1 MRYDLQ
7 TFRGDLFGGLTSTV
21 VALPVALAL
30 GVASGMGAVAGLH
43 GAIAVGFFAAVFGGT
58 RSQISGPTAPMTVAM
73 TVILTTHASNLTE
86 ALTVVVLGGLL
97 QMLLGLAKVGR
108 YVVYTPYVVVSGFM
122 TGIGI
127 IVILIQVLPLLGS
140 PPAAG
145 GALGAVR
152 ALPEALGALNGHAL
166 AVGLITLA
174 AGVLWPRRLAKYLP
188 GPLLSL
194 IVGTLL
200 GVLWLGGAPILG
212 DVPAGLPG
220 LKIGVPPA
228 AFLLQALQPALIL
241 ALLGS
246 VDSLLTSLV
255 ADSLTGTRHNPNRE
269 LVGQG
274 IGNMVSGVLGGLPGA
289 GATMGTVVNIRAGG
303 STRLSGV
310 LRAMFLLLLAVGL
323 GPVVEPVPHA
333 VLAAI
338 MMKVGWDIID
348 WPLVVRIHRIR
359 REHLFVMLLTLG
371 LTVFVDLVTAV
382 AVGLIAAGMAHAR
395 RLERLELDSV
405 VSVPLLD
412 RAFFDE
418 EQALPA
424 ADRYS
429 ARVGLVALK
438 GTLTVA
444 SSSKLSS
451 VIGGDIK
458 DHEVV
463 IFDFSEAVHLDDSA
477 AMVVRRLVQV
487 AAAEGTEVV
496 VTGLSGSVAT
506 TLSTLDILRGVPEDR
521 LTESLDEAR
530 SVAHGL
536 LNGRLGAGPSRQ

>member
-1 MRYDLQ
+1 MRYDVQ
-7 TFRGDLFGGLTSTV
+7 TFRGDLFGALTSTV

-73 TVILTTHASNLTE
+73 TVIITTHASNLTE
-86 ALTVVVLGGLL
+86 ALTVVVLGGLI
-97 QMLLGLAKVGR
+97 QMLLGLAKIGR

-122 TGIGI
+122 SGIGV
-127 IVILIQVLPLLGS
+127 IVILIQVLPLLGA
-140 PPAAG
+140 PPAPG
-145 GALGAVR
+145 GALGAIR
-152 ALPEALGALNGHAL
+152 AFPEAVGAVNASALG
-166 AVGLITLA
+166 VGLLTLA
-174 AGVLWPRRLAKYLP
+174 AGVLWPARFGKYLP

-200 GVLWLGGAPILG
+200 GVLWLGGAPVLG
-212 DVPAGLPG
+212 DVPAGLPS
-220 LKIGVPPA
+220 LKIGIPTA
-228 AFLLQALQPALIL
+228 GFLIQALQPALIL

-255 ADSLTGTRHNPNRE
+255 ADSLTGTRHDPNRE

-274 IGNMVSGVLGGLPGA
+274 IGNMVSGALGGLPGA

-303 STRLSGV
+303 STPVSGA
-310 LRAMFLLLLAVGL
+310 LRATFLLLLAVGL

-348 WPLVVRIHRIR
+348 WPLVVRVHRIR

-371 LTVFVDLVTAV
+371 LTVLVDLVTAV

-412 RAFFDE
+412 RAFFAE
-418 EQALPA
+418 EQGPPP

-444 SSSKLSS
+444 SSNKLAG

-463 IFDFSEAVHLDDSA
+463 VFDFSEAAHLDDSA
-477 AMVVRRLVQV
+477 AMLIRRLLDV
-487 AAAEGTEVV
+487 ASAERTEVV
-496 VTGLSGSVAT
+496 VCGLSGSVAR
-506 TLSTLDILRGVPEDR
+506 TLSTLDILSGVPDDR
-521 LTESLDEAR
+521 VAPSLDEAR
-530 SVAHGL
+530 AVAHDL
-536 LNGRLGAGPSRQ
+536 LGGPRATG

>member
-97 QMLLGLAKVGR
+97 QMLLGLARVGR

-122 TGIGI
+122 SGIGI
-127 IVILIQVLPLLGS
+127 IVILIQLLPLLGS
-140 PPAAG
+140 PPAPG

-152 ALPEALGALNGHAL
+152 ALPEALVALNWQAL

-174 AGVLWPRRLAKYLP
+174 AGVLWPRRLGRYLP
-188 GPLLSL
+188 GPLLAL

-200 GVLWLGGAPILG
+200 GVLWLGGAPVLG

-220 LKIGVPPA
+220 LKIGIPPA
-228 AFLLQALQPALIL
+228 GFLVQALQPALIL

-303 STRLSGV
+303 STRLSGAM
-310 LRAMFLLLLAVGL
+310 RAIFLLLLAVGL

-348 WPLVVRIHRIR
+348 WPLVVRILRIR
-359 REHLFVMLLTLG
+359 PEHLFVMLLTLG

-382 AVGLIAAGMAHAR
+382 AVGLIAAGMSHAR

-412 RAFFDE
+412 HAFFDE
-418 EQALPA
+418 DQAPA
-424 ADRYS
+424 ADKYS

-444 SSSKLSS
+444 SSSKLYS

-477 AMVVRRLVQV
+477 AMVVRRLVEV

-496 VTGLSGSVAT
+496 VTGLAGSIAR
-506 TLSTLDILRGVPEDR
+506 TLSTLDILRGVPENR

-530 SVAHGL
+530 SVAHRL
-536 LNGRLGAGPSRQ
+536 LNESASTG

>member
-1 MRYDLQ
+1 MKYDAA
-7 TFRGDLFGGLTSTV
+7 TFRGDLFGALTATV

-97 QMLLGLAKVGR
+97 QMLLGLARIGR
-108 YVVYTPYVVVSGFM
+108 FVVYTPYVVVSGFM
-122 TGIGI
+122 SGIGV
-127 IVILIQVLPLLGS
+127 IVILIQVLPFLGA
-140 PPAAG
+140 PPAPG

-152 ALPEALGALNGHAL
+152 AFPEAVAGANPS
-166 AVGLITLA
+166 AVAIGAATLA
-174 AGVLWPRRLAKYLP
+174 AGFLWPRRFARYLP
-188 GPLLSL
+188 GPLLALGLGS
-194 IVGTLL
+194 LL
-200 GVLWLGGAPILG
+200 GVLWLSGAPVLG
-212 DVPAGLPG
+212 DVPTGMPT
-220 LKIGVPPA
+220 LKIGLPDA
-228 AFLLQALQPALIL
+228 DFLLRAFQPALIL

-255 ADSLTGTRHNPNRE
+255 ADSLTGTRHKPNRE

-274 IGNMVSGVLGGLPGA
+274 IGNMISGLLGGLPGA

-303 STRLSGV
+303 STPVSGA
-310 LRAMFLLLLAVGL
+310 LRAIFLLLLALGL
-323 GPVVEPVPHA
+323 GPLVEPIPHA

-348 WPLVVRIHRIR
+348 WPLVVRVHRLR
-359 REHLFVMLLTLG
+359 REHLSVMLLTLG

-395 RLERLELDSV
+395 RLEGLELDSV

-412 RAFFDE
+412 RTFFKDDE
-418 EQALPA
+418 ARTEVDPF
-424 ADRYS
+424 S
-429 ARVGLVALK
+429 ARVGLVALR

-444 SSSKLSS
+444 SSNKLST

-463 IFDFSEAVHLDDSA
+463 IFDFSEAVYLDDSA
-477 AMVVRRLVQV
+477 AMVIRRLLEV
-487 AAAEGTEVV
+487 ASAERTDVV
-496 VTGLSGSVAT
+496 VCGLAGSVER
-506 TLSTLDILRGVPEDR
+506 TLRTLDILRDVPPDHLAGSPE
-521 LTESLDEAR
+521 EAR
-530 SVAHGL
+530 RTAFGL
-536 LNGRLGAGPSRQ
+536 LGDRDPA

>member
-1 MRYDLQ
+1 VRYDIQ
-7 TFRGDLFGGLTSTV
+7 TLRGDLFGALTSTV

-73 TVILTTHASNLTE
+73 TVIITTHASNLTE
-86 ALTVVVLGGLL
+86 ALTVVVLGGLIQL
-97 QMLLGLAKVGR
+97 LLGLAKIGR

-122 TGIGI
+122 SGIGI
-127 IVILIQVLPLLGS
+127 IVILIQVLPLLGA
-140 PPAAG
+140 PPAPG
-145 GALGAVR
+145 GAMGAIR
-152 ALPEALGALNGHAL
+152 AIPEAVGTVNMNAL
-166 AVGLITLA
+166 AVGLLTLA
-174 AGVLWPRRLAKYLP
+174 VGVLWPGRLAKYLP

-200 GVLWLGGAPILG
+200 GVLWLGGAPVLG
-212 DVPAGLPG
+212 DVPAGLPS
-220 LKIGVPPA
+220 LKIGIPA
-228 AFLLQALQPALIL
+228 AGFLVQALQPALIL

-274 IGNMVSGVLGGLPGA
+274 IGNMVSGMLGGLPGA

-303 STRLSGV
+303 STPVSGA

-323 GPVVEPVPHA
+323 GPIVEPVPHA

-348 WPLVVRIHRIR
+348 WPLVARVHRIR

-371 LTVFVDLVTAV
+371 LTVLVDLVTAV

-412 RAFFDE
+412 RTFFAE
-418 EQALPA
+418 EHGPPA

-444 SSSKLSS
+444 SSNKLVG

-477 AMVVRRLVQV
+477 AMLIRRLFQV
-487 AAAEGTEVV
+487 ASAERTEVV
-496 VTGLSGSVAT
+496 VAGLSGSVAR
-506 TLSTLDILRGVPEDR
+506 TLRTLDILRGISEDR
-521 LTESLDEAR
+521 LTPSLDEAR
-530 SVAHGL
+530 AVAHDL
-536 LNGRLGAGPSRQ
+536 LNGPPASG

>member
-1 MRYDLQ
+1 MRYDVQ
-7 TFRGDLFGGLTSTV
+7 TFRGDLFGALTSTV

-30 GVASGMGAVAGLH
+30 GVASGMGAAAGLH

-122 TGIGI
+122 SGIGI
-127 IVILIQVLPLLGS
+127 VVILIQILPMLGA
-140 PPAAG
+140 PPAPGGPMGAIREFPEAAG
-145 GALGAVR
+145 VVNVDALG
-152 ALPEALGALNGHAL
+152 LGLTTL
-166 AVGLITLA
+166 AV
-174 AGVLWPRRLAKYLP
+174 GVLWPRRLAKYLP
-188 GPLLSL
+188 GPLLAL

-200 GVLWLGGAPILG
+200 GVLWFSGAPILG
-212 DVPAGLPG
+212 HVPAGLPT
-220 LKIGVPPA
+220 LKIGMPA
-228 AFLLQALQPALIL
+228 AGFLLHALQPALIL

-246 VDSLLTSLV
+246 VASLLTSLV
-255 ADSLTGTRHNPNRE
+255 ADSLTGTRHKPNRE

-274 IGNMVSGVLGGLPGA
+274 IGNMVSGLLGGLPGA

-303 STRLSGV
+303 STRLSGA
-310 LRAMFLLLLAVGL
+310 LRATFLLLLAVGL
-323 GPVVEPVPHA
+323 GPIVEPVPHA

-348 WPLVVRIHRIR
+348 WPLMARVHRIR
-359 REHLFVMLLTLG
+359 REHLLVMLLTLG

-412 RAFFDE
+412 RTFFTE
-418 EQALPA
+418 EQGLPA

-438 GTLTVA
+438 GTFTVA
-444 SSSKLSS
+444 SSNKLVS

-463 IFDFSEAVHLDDSA
+463 IFDFSETVHLDDSA
-477 AMVVRRLVQV
+477 AMVMRRLFEV
-487 AAAEGTEVV
+487 AAAERTDVV
-496 VTGLSGSVAT
+496 IAGVSGSVAR
-506 TLSTLDILRGVPEDR
+506 TLRTLDILRGIAKDR
-521 LTESLDEAR
+521 LTGTLEEAR
-530 SVAHGL
+530 TVAYDL
-536 LNGRLGAGPSRQ
+536 LNERSATG

>member
-1 MRYDLQ
+1 MKYDVA
-7 TFRGDLFGGLTSTV
+7 TFRGDLFGALTATV

-73 TVILTTHASNLTE
+73 TVILTTHASDLTE

-97 QMLLGLAKVGR
+97 QMLLGLARIGR
-108 YVVYTPYVVVSGFM
+108 FVVYTPYVVVSGFM
-122 TGIGI
+122 SGIGV
-127 IVILIQVLPLLGS
+127 IVILIQVLPFLGA

-152 ALPEALGALNGHAL
+152 AIPEAAAGANLN
-166 AVGLITLA
+166 AVAIGAVTLA
-174 AGVLWPRRLAKYLP
+174 AGFLWPRRLSRYLP
-188 GPLLSL
+188 GPLLALVLGSV
-194 IVGTLL
+194 VGI
-200 GVLWLGGAPILG
+200 LWLSGAPALG
-212 DVPAGLPG
+212 HVPTGLPTLRIG
-220 LKIGVPPA
+220 LPSAG
-228 AFLLQALQPALIL
+228 FLLQAFQPALIL

-274 IGNMVSGVLGGLPGA
+274 IGNMISGLLGGLPGA

-303 STRLSGV
+303 STPVSGA
-310 LRAMFLLLLAVGL
+310 LRAIFLLLLVLGL
-323 GPVVEPVPHA
+323 GPLVEPVPHA

-348 WPLVVRIHRIR
+348 WPMLGRVHRIR

-395 RLERLELDSV
+395 RLEGLELDSV

-412 RAFFDE
+412 RTFVSDGE
-418 EQALPA
+418 ERAKVDP
-424 ADRYS
+424 YS

-444 SSSKLSS
+444 SSNKLST

-463 IFDFSEAVHLDDSA
+463 IFDFSDAVYLDDSA
-477 AMVVRRLVQV
+477 AMVIQRLLNV
-487 AAAEGTEVV
+487 AAEEETGVV
-496 VTGLSGSVAT
+496 VCGLEGSVAR
-506 TLSTLDILRGVPEDR
+506 TLRTLDILRDLPPDR
-521 LTESLDEAR
+521 RVGTLEEAR
-530 SVAHGL
+530 RTALELIG
-536 LNGRLGAGPSRQ
+536 G

>member
-1 MRYDLQ
+1 MRYDIQ
-7 TFRGDLFGGLTSTV
+7 TFRGDLFGALTSTV

-73 TVILTTHASNLTE
+73 TVIITTHASNLTE

-97 QMLLGLAKVGR
+97 QLLLGLAKIGR

-122 TGIGI
+122 SGIGV
-127 IVILIQVLPLLGS
+127 IVILIQVLPILGS
-140 PPAAG
+140 PPASG
-145 GALGAVR
+145 GAMGAIRAIPEAVGAV
-152 ALPEALGALNGHAL
+152 NVNAL
-166 AVGLITLA
+166 AVGLLTLA
-174 AGVLWPRRLAKYLP
+174 VGVLWPRRLGKYLP

-194 IVGTLL
+194 LAGTLL
-200 GVLWLGGAPILG
+200 GVFWLSGAPVLG
-212 DVPAGLPG
+212 DVPAGLPS
-220 LKIGVPPA
+220 LKIGIPA
-228 AFLLQALQPALIL
+228 AGFLVQALQPALIL

-274 IGNMVSGVLGGLPGA
+274 IGNMVSGMLGGLPGA

-303 STRLSGV
+303 STPVSGA
-310 LRAMFLLLLAVGL
+310 LRATFLLLLAVGL
-323 GPVVEPVPHA
+323 GPIVEPVPHA

-348 WPLVVRIHRIR
+348 WPLVARVHRIR

-371 LTVFVDLVTAV
+371 LTVLVDLVTAV

-405 VSVPLLD
+405 ISVPLLD
-412 RAFFDE
+412 RTFFAE
-418 EQALPA
+418 EHGPPA

-444 SSSKLSS
+444 SSNKLVG

-463 IFDFSEAVHLDDSA
+463 IFDFSEAAHLDDSA
-477 AMVVRRLVQV
+477 AMLIRRLLEV
-487 AAAEGTEVV
+487 ASAERTEVV
-496 VTGLSGSVAT
+496 IAGLSGSVAR
-506 TLSTLDILRGVPEDR
+506 TLRTLDILRGIPEDR
-521 LTESLDEAR
+521 LTSSLEEAR
-530 SVAHGL
+530 AVAHDL
-536 LNGRLGAGPSRQ
+536 LGGPPATG

>member
-122 TGIGI
+122 SGIGI
-127 IVILIQVLPLLGS
+127 IVILIQILPLLGS
-140 PPAAG
+140 PPAPG

-152 ALPEALGALNGHAL
+152 VLPEALGALNGHAL

-220 LKIGVPPA
+220 LKIGIPPA

-289 GATMGTVVNIRAGG
+289 GA
-303 STRLSGV
+303 
-310 LRAMFLLLLAVGL
+310 MFLLLLAVGL

-338 MMKVGWDIID
+338 MIKVGWDIID

-412 RAFFDE
+412 RAFFDQ

-451 VIGGDIK
+451 VVGGDIK

-477 AMVVRRLVQV
+477 AMVVRRLVEV

-506 TLSTLDILRGVPEDR
+506 TLSTLDILRGIPEDR
-521 LTESLDEAR
+521 LTGSLDEAR

>member
-97 QMLLGLAKVGR
+97 QMLLGLARVGR

-122 TGIGI
+122 SGIGI
-127 IVILIQVLPLLGS
+127 IVILIQLLPLLGS
-140 PPAAG
+140 PPTPG

-152 ALPEALGALNGHAL
+152 ALPEALVALNWQAL

-174 AGVLWPRRLAKYLP
+174 AGVLWPRRLGRYLP
-188 GPLLSL
+188 GPLLAL

-200 GVLWLGGAPILG
+200 GVLWLGGAPVLG

-220 LKIGVPPA
+220 LKIGIPPA
-228 AFLLQALQPALIL
+228 GFLVQALQPALIL

-303 STRLSGV
+303 STRLSGAM
-310 LRAMFLLLLAVGL
+310 RAIFLLLLAVGL

-348 WPLVVRIHRIR
+348 WPLVVRILRIR
-359 REHLFVMLLTLG
+359 PEHLFVMLLTLG

-382 AVGLIAAGMAHAR
+382 AVGLIAAGMSHAR

-412 RAFFDE
+412 HAFFDE
-418 EQALPA
+418 DQVPS
-424 ADRYS
+424 ADKYS

-444 SSSKLSS
+444 SSSKLYS

-477 AMVVRRLVQV
+477 AMVVRRLVEV

-496 VTGLSGSVAT
+496 VTGLGGSIAR
-506 TLSTLDILRGVPEDR
+506 TLSTLDILRGIPENR
-521 LTESLDEAR
+521 LTGSLDEAR
-530 SVAHGL
+530 SVAHRL
-536 LNGRLGAGPSRQ
+536 LNEPASTG